1 MSTYDDFET
10 GMYYDRGAAE
20 NTVQRLH
27 DLGYSHDD
35 ISVMMNDKT
44 REREFAQS
52 TGSKASEGAV
62 TGAAVGG
69 GLGALIAGL
78 TATGSVAAIVGTGGA
93 AAPLVAGPL
102 AAALAG
108 LGAGGV
114 AGGLIGALV
123 GAGIPKDRA
132 QEYSEGLD
140 RGGILLGVKPR
151 AEHRDQVRSLFT
163 PSVTM
168 ETGDIDRT
176 SSMGTDA
183 YSTRETSLDR
193 SL

>member
-1 MSTYDDFET
+1 MGTNDFET
-10 GMYYDRGAAE
+10 GMYYDRGSAE
-20 NTVQRLH
+20 STVQRLH
-27 DLGYSHDD
+27 DLGYTHDE

-44 REREFAQS
+44 REREFADA

-62 TGAAVGG
+62 AGAAVGG
-69 GLGALIAGL
+69 SLGALIAGL
-78 TATGSVAAIVGTGGA
+78 TATGSIAAIVGTGGA

-132 QEYSEGLD
+132 AEYSEGLD

-151 AEHRDQVRSLFT
+151 AETRDQVRGIFSPANT
-163 PSVTM
+163 T
-168 ETGDIDRT
+168 ETGVIDRT
-176 SSMGTDA
+176 SSMGVDDYT
-183 YSTRETSLDR
+183 TRDTSLDR